1 MEKLL
6 QDIRYG
12 CRTLIKHPGFA
23 TVAVIALA
31 LGIGANT
38 AIFSVV
44 NAALLRPLPYHDP
57 DKIMMIWEINA
68 EQGLDD
74 WTVAPAKFVDW
85 RDKSQSFEHIA
96 AFWPYQAANLY
107 FNDQPERIQSAAVS
121 YELFPLLGIAPL
133 KGRTFLPEED
143 RPGGE
148 QVVVISHQLWQRRF
162 NADPD
167 LVGKPLRIDAKSYTV
182 VGIMPAGF
190 YFPERA
196 EMWLPLALSDDELKN
211 RSAHMVTVIGRMK
224 PNVNAQQAQAEMTV
238 LANQLEQEY
247 PGTDHGWGIK
257 LVPMLDQL
265 VGKMQPAILV
275 LLAAVVLVL
284 LIACANVANLLLAR
298 GAARQREIAI
308 RAAMGAT
315 KSRLTRQLLTESIL
329 LSLIG
334 GALGLL
340 LAYLA
345 VGLLAAAIPENIP
358 RIKDL
363 TISRWVLGFTF
374 LTSLLTGILF
384 GLAPAVQG
392 SRPNL
397 NETLKESPR
406 GSTSGAGSRK
416 IRNVLVISE
425 VAVSLILMISAGLM
439 IRSFLHLQKT
449 DPGFSSSGVLTAQ
462 LQLGLSKYPED
473 KQRTAFYQQVLKKV
487 ESLPGVQIA
496 GAISTLPLGGDN
508 LTFPLIIEGRAPQ
521 SPSEQL
527 TTNFRVISPDYFAA
541 LGIPLKQG
549 RYFTERDNVDS
560 TRVAIINE
568 TLANRYF
575 PNENPIGKRI
585 SLVIFDEPVLREIVG
600 VVGDVRHSTLD
611 EESGS
616 EVYDSYLQAPS
627 PFMTLAVRTSASPQS
642 LAGGLRNAVRSV
654 DNEQPIFNI
663 KTMEQVLSDSVALP
677 RLSTALL
684 AAFAG
689 IALILASIGI
699 YGLVSYS
706 VTQRTHEI
714 GIRMALGARPGQ
726 VLQMILRQGVV
737 LAVVGVA
744 IGLAGAYAAT
754 KLLASLLYGVSAS
767 DPMTFAVVPLLLIF
781 VTLLASYVPARK
793 AMEVDPIIA
802 LRQE

>member
-1 MEKLL
+1 MDKLL

-23 TVAVIALA
+23 AVAVIALA

-38 AIFSVV
+38 TIFSVV
-44 NAALLRPLPYHDP
+44 NAALLQPLPYHEP
-57 DKIMMIWEINA
+57 DRLMMIWEVNP

-74 WTVAPAKFVDW
+74 WTVAPAKFADW
-85 RDKSQSFEHIA
+85 REQSQSFERIA

-121 YELFPLLGIAPL
+121 YELFPLLGIEPM

-148 QVVVISHQLWQRRF
+148 QVVVVSHRLWQRRF

-167 LVGKPLRIDAKSYTV
+167 LVGKTLRIDGKSYTV

-196 EMWLPLALSDDELKN
+196 EMWLPLALTEDELKN
-211 RSAHMVTVIGRMK
+211 RSAHLVTVIGRVR
-224 PNVNAQQAQAEMTV
+224 PNVSAQQAQAEVTV
-238 LANQLEQEY
+238 LAGQLEQKY
-247 PGTDHGWGIK
+247 PETDRGWGVK

-308 RAAMGAT
+308 RAAMGAS
-315 KSRLTRQLLTESIL
+315 KSRLTRQLLTESII

-340 LAYLA
+340 LSYLA
-345 VGLLAAAIPENIP
+345 VGLLAAAIPESVP
-358 RIKDL
+358 RIKDI
-363 TISRWVLGFTF
+363 TINRWVLGFTF
-374 LTSLLTGILF
+374 LASLFTGILF
-384 GLAPAVQG
+384 GLAPALQA

-406 GSTSGAGSRK
+406 GSTSGAGSRR
-416 IRNVLVISE
+416 IRNILVISE
-425 VAVSLILMISAGLM
+425 VAISLVLMISAGLM
-439 IRSFLHLQKT
+439 VRSFLQLQKT
-449 DPGFSSSGVLTAQ
+449 DPGFSSRGVLTAQ

-473 KQRTAFYQQVLKKV
+473 KQRTAFYQQVLQKV
-487 ESLPGVQIA
+487 ESLPGVQTA

-508 LTFPLIIEGRAPQ
+508 LTFQLIIEGRAPEN
-521 SPSEQL
+521 PSEQL
-527 TTNFRVISPDYFAA
+527 TTNYRVISTDYFAA
-541 LGIPLKQG
+541 MGIPLKQG
-549 RYFTERDNVDS
+549 RYFTERDNADS

-575 PNENPIGKRI
+575 PNESPIGKRI
-585 SLVIFDEPVLREIVG
+585 SLVIFDEPISREIVG
-600 VVGDVRHSTLD
+600 VVGDVKHATLN

-627 PFMTLAVRTSASPQS
+627 PFMTLVVRTSTSPQG
-642 LAGGLRNAVRSV
+642 LAGGLHSAVRSV

-663 KTMEQVLSDSVALP
+663 KNMEQVLSDSVALP
-677 RLSTALL
+677 RLSTGLL
-684 AAFAG
+684 AAFAA
-689 IALILASIGI
+689 IAVVLASIGI

-726 VLQMILRQGVV
+726 VLQMILRQGAV
-737 LAVVGVA
+737 LALIGVA

-754 KLLASLLYGVSAS
+754 KLLANLLYGVSTS
-767 DPMTFAVVPLLLIF
+767 DPITFAVVPLLLIF

-793 AMEVDPIIA
+793 AMKVDPIIA